1 MTTEIAVNMS
11 GESSM
16 ANAAAEAPA
25 APDVAAVE
33 TAPVETAPPQMTEQ
47 EKKYHEA
54 FAKLTRR
61 EREIQRQAQ
70 EFKAEKARI
79 EQEIKELNEYKS
91 LREKAKL
98 DPLALTRHFGLDYKQ
113 LTNQILNDDKPT
125 TDNEISYLKE
135 QVEKLRA
142 EKQLEH
148 QKAEQEKAEKTIN
161 SFKSDMV
168 SYLESQGD
176 KYELIKTFNAYD
188 QVMNSV
194 YEHWKQTGEYL
205 KVDEVA
211 DELESQME
219 LEARKLLGLKK
230 LTPKQE
236 QQVAEA
242 LETKDQATTEAP
254 KSFEPPKTLTNK
266 MAAQTAPV
274 KPSALLSEEES
285 KAAAAKLLRWS

>member
-1 MTTEIAVNMS
+1 MGTEVAVNMG

-16 ANAAAEAPA
+16 ANAAAEAQT
-25 APDVAAVE
+25 APEVAAAE
-33 TAPVETAPPQMTEQ
+33 APPAEPTPPAMTEQ

-70 EFKAEKARI
+70 EFKAEKHRI

-125 TDNEISYLKE
+125 TDTEISYLKE

-142 EKQLEH
+142 EKQLEV
-148 QKAEQEKAEKTIN
+148 QRAEQEKAEKTIS

-194 YEHWKQTGEYL
+194 YEHWKETGEYL

-211 DELESQME
+211 DELENQME

-236 QQVAEA
+236 AQVAEA
-242 LETKDQATTEAP
+242 LEAKDQAPVEPP
-254 KSFEPPKTLTNK
+254 KSFEPPKTLTNR
-266 MAAQTAPV
+266 MVAAAVPA
-274 KPSALLSEEES
+274 KSGALLSEEES
-285 KAAAAKLLRWS
+285 KAAAAKLLKWT